1 MSDAREQLQQALGSA
16 YTLER
21 ELGGGGMSRVFLARE
36 AALGREVVIKAI
48 APELLE
54 GLSAE
59 RFAREV
65 KLAAR
70 LQQANIVPVLSAGD
84 AAGLPYYTMPFVRG
98 ESLRARLATGER
110 MPVAEIAHILRDIAR
125 ALAYAHG
132 EGIVHRDI
140 KPENILLSGGAAVV
154 TDFGIAKALAT
165 SRTQDGSAGTSGT
178 LTHVGTSLGTP
189 AYMAPEQAAGDP
201 GTDHRADIYAWGV
214 VAWELLAGK
223 HPFADKKTPHALVAA
238 HIGEAPV
245 AIGSVRADVPAAL
258 AHLVQRCL
266 AKSPAERPASAKE
279 LLSALDQVTTPDAMN
294 ARTNATALS
303 SSRWRVAAIVGALAV
318 VALVALGVGLVMRR
332 NVPAAAAPPDRSI
345 AVLPLANLSG
355 DRADDYFGIG
365 LAEEMTRALSKTGV
379 RVIGRVS
386 AGALQARGL
395 DERAIA
401 KELGVGSLLTG
412 SVQRAAGQVRINV
425 SLVSATDGA
434 VRWTEKYDRPIANVF
449 AVQDEIANAVAG
461 KLLGSLGGGVTR
473 ATRVETAD
481 PEAYALFLQ
490 GQVLLGRR
498 TATTVRQAIDLFTR
512 AAARD
517 PKYAR
522 AHAMQA
528 VALSVLPNYVNDVVT
543 ESVSGARAA
552 VSRALA
558 LDSTTAEAWTALGSI
573 AQHTFENRAADEYF
587 RRAIALDSTVSTTW
601 GWWGLVA
608 NRVGDPVEAHRRIAR
623 ARALEPASMIARTWD
638 AQVFLT
644 ERRYADAEWETR
656 AILALDSTFSLAWDV
671 RGEALSYLGRHAE
684 AVAALERNTAAQRSD
699 RPTHT
704 EGILAFVLARAGRPA
719 ESRAL
724 IESMRRLSGGRVP
737 AMAVLGCALDLLGDR
752 ERGLHVLGDAIRE
765 SDAWLIQYNRAERF
779 DRLRSDPRGAAL
791 LAKVESW

>member
-294 ARTNATALS
+294 ARTNATAPS

-355 DRADDYFGIG
+355 DKADDYFGIG

-401 KELGVGSLLTG
+401 RELGVGSLLTG

-558 LDSTTAEAWTALGSI
+558 LDSTTAEAWTALGQT
-573 AQHTFENRAADEYF
+573 AQRTFENRAADAYY
-587 RRAIALDSTVSTTW
+587 RRAVALDSTVSTTW

-752 ERGLHVLGDAIRE
+752 ERGLQVLADAIRE

>member
-201 GTDHRADIYAWGV
+201 GTDHRADLYAWGV

-294 ARTNATALS
+294 ARTNATAPS

-355 DRADDYFGIG
+355 DKADDYFGIG

-401 KELGVGSLLTG
+401 RELGVGSLLTG

-517 PKYAR
+517 PKYVR
-522 AHAMQA
+522 AHAMRA

-752 ERGLHVLGDAIRE
+752 ERGLQVLADAIRE